1 MELTSTG
8 AVRAL
13 FDPYIARAREERVP
27 LWLEA
32 VSEHSKQV
40 YEHIGFRTVATMRVG
55 AGNATADGE
64 LKKGGEGILV
74 YAMIM
79 E

>member
-1 MELTSTG
+1 MIFTG
-8 AVRAL
+8 VVRAL
-13 FDPYIARAREERVP
+13 FEPYIARAREEGVP

-32 VSEHSKQV
+32 ISEHSKQV
-40 YEHIGFRTVATMRVG
+40 YEHIGFRTVDTMRIGVG
-55 AGNATADGE
+55 KATADGE
-64 LKKGGEGILV
+64 LKEGGEGVLI